1 MYKWLVTYVCRY
13 GKKRYNLIKYS
24 WHHHRKLV
32 VCLKHFAYILCK
44 ILNSKVMIIKL
55 CDQLMNSYTGH
66 HCDIIV
72 TNSTNEPDSP
82 TQLDVMRQMVKNK
95 EMMTDIN
102 FDKRCSIESEMS
114 EASTLISVSSENLGE
129 EEYRRRK
136 RINHHSIRGTLS
148 DSEMEMSGV
157 GVSHVVIMHQNVSVS
172 A

>member
-1 MYKWLVTYVCRY
+1 
-13 GKKRYNLIKYS
+13 
-24 WHHHRKLV
+24 
-32 VCLKHFAYILCK
+32 
-44 ILNSKVMIIKL
+44 
-55 CDQLMNSYTGH
+55 MNSYTGH
-66 HCDIIV
+66 QCDIIV

-129 EEYRRRK
+129 EEYRRKK

-157 GVSHVVIMHQNVSVS
+157 GVSHVVFMNQNVSLIACGIDVKFWRIF
-172 A
+172 